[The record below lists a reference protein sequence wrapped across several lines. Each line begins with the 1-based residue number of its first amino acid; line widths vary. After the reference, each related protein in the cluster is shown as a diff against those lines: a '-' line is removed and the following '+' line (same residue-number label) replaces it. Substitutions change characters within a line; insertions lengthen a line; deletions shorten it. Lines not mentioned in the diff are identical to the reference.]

1 MSNIIAAASVVLAR
15 GAAASEVFIVRR
27 AETLR
32 AFGGFYAFPGGKVSG
47 TDAELDAELPRS
59 DANNVSRLAA
69 VRELFEETGILLA
82 RRADGSFVASGA
94 ELSHCRT
101 ELLAERRTLRDV
113 LQQLDLTVHAGD
125 LPFIGCLTTPAFS
138 PVRFATSFFSAV
150 LPPSQTTEIWPGELT
165 TGLWSTPA
173 VLLDAWKRG
182 ELLVSPPTLVLLEML
197 LGRALTELSNGM
209 RPLIDR
215 LAGGALPV
223 IWYAPGVRMLPLFA
237 RGLPP
242 STHTNAYLV
251 GSERLHLIDPGASDA
266 DEQQR
271 LFDVVDALIDTPFAF
286 PSGSAGD
293 NQPGRLHAIVLTHHH
308 PDHVGAAAACARRY
322 GVPVVAHPLT
332 AQALQGKVAVD
343 QFVNDGDRL
352 DVGDDRRLEAIFTP
366 GHAPGHLA
374 FYDPRYQ
381 LLFAG
386 DMVSTL
392 SSVVIAPPE
401 GDLAVYLEALRR
413 LRMYPAR
420 LLLPAHGPPSARPA
434 FTIDECLEHR
444 RLREEQL
451 LGALGAQ
458 PRMVADLVREMYR
471 GLPAEMMRF
480 AEWQVLAG
488 LQKLKNEGRASAAPD
503 GTSWVRGLAD
513 R

>member
-1 MSNIIAAASVVLAR
+1 MSNIIAAASVLLAR
-15 GAAASEVFIVRR
+15 SAAASEVFIVHR

-32 AFGGFYAFPGGKVSG
+32 AFGGFHAFPGGKVSG
-47 TDAELDAELPRS
+47 ADAQLEAELPRA
-59 DANNVSRLAA
+59 DAYHALRLAA
-69 VRELFEETGILLA
+69 VRELFEETGVLLA
-82 RRADGSFVASGA
+82 RRGDGSFVPSGG
-94 ELSHCRT
+94 ELSHLRT
-101 ELLAERRTLRDV
+101 ELLAERLTLRDV
-113 LQQLDLTVHAGD
+113 LRQLHLTVHADD
-125 LPFIGCLTTPAFS
+125 LPFAGCLTTPPFS
-138 PVRFATSFFSAV
+138 PLRFATSFFSAV
-150 LPPSQTTEIWPGELT
+150 LPPSQTTEVWPGELT
-165 TGLWSTPA
+165 AGLWSSPTA
-173 VLLDAWKRG
+173 LLDAWLRG
-182 ELLVSPPTLVLLEML
+182 ELLVSPPTLILLEML
-197 LGRALTELSNGM
+197 LGGALTELESAM

-271 LFDVVDALIDTPFAF
+271 LFDVLDALPNTPFAF
-286 PSGSAGD
+286 PSRGARD
-293 NQPGRLHAIVLTHHH
+293 NKVGRLHAIVLTHHH

-322 GVPVVAHPLT
+322 GVPVLAHPLT

-343 QFVNDGDRL
+343 QLLNDGDLL
-352 DVGDDRRLEAIFTP
+352 DVGDGRRLEAIFTP

-392 SSVVIAPPE
+392 SSVVIVPPE
-401 GDLAVYLEALRR
+401 GDLAVYVESLRR
-413 LRMYPAR
+413 LRTYPAR

-451 LGALGAQ
+451 LEALGAH
-458 PRMVADLVREMYR
+458 PRTVADLAKEMYR

-488 LQKLKNEGRASAAPD
+488 LQKLKNEGRASAALD
-503 GTSWVRGLAD
+503 GTMWLKSK
-513 R
+513 